1 MYNSFLPCHFYAFC
15 VEDSERV
22 VGISRCMGGDTVV
35 SKVLCK
41 ECKEEVHH
49 GGTKT
54 RRRGSENLS
63 KIGIL
68 STFSE
73 RLRLEGEEKW
83 GIGKS
88 TQVVAMTSFPC
99 PPEYKLLAN
108 MGCARIRGD
117 HRFAK
122 TLFSSFFSVSPW

>member
-1 MYNSFLPCHFYAFC
+1 MALMGSGSGLWWTGSAP
-15 VEDSERV
+15 ERDHWGSV
-22 VGISRCMGGDTVV
+22 KSSM
-35 SKVLCK
+35 K

-68 STFSE
+68 SIFSE

-88 TQVVAMTSFPC
+88 TQVVAMTSF
-99 PPEYKLLAN
+99 LRA
-108 MGCARIRGD
+108 
-117 HRFAK
+117 
-122 TLFSSFFSVSPW
+122 SP

>member
-1 MYNSFLPCHFYAFC
+1 MKGEKL
-15 VEDSERV
+15 EDRGASPTKPRRAKGSV
-22 VGISRCMGGDTVV
+22 KSSM
-35 SKVLCK
+35 K

-88 TQVVAMTSFPC
+88 TQVVAMTLFPC

-122 TLFSSFFSVSPW
+122 TLFSSFFSVSPCLRGKK